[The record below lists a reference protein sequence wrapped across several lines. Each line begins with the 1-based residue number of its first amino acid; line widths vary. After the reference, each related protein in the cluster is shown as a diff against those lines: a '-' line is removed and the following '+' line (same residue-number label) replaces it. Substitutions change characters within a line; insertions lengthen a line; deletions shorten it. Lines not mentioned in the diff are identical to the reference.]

1 MRSASAGYGAVA
13 LAAFFWAVSG
23 TSAKFLF
30 HRGITAFE
38 LVQLRTTIAALVLF
52 FALAVLDRRLLRIGK
67 GDLIYLVYLGT
78 ILAAV
83 QFTYLFTISLI
94 PVAAAILIQYLSPVM
109 IALHGRIFRNERLY
123 PSTVAAIAGA
133 TAGCYL
139 MVGGY
144 SLELFRLNRLGL
156 LIGVLSSAAF
166 AWYSIKS
173 EEGMHRHHPWTI
185 LSYALLMSAL
195 VWNLLHPPLQAFG
208 AVQDLRSWG
217 LVLYVALFGT
227 VLPFGLYNYGIRA
240 IRATYASVTA
250 MLEPVCAAVF
260 AYAAL
265 GEVLEPLQIAGGLLV
280 IVSVVLIQARAAVLP
295 RTGSVV

>member
-1 MRSASAGYGAVA
+1 MKPASAGYLSVA
-13 LAAFFWAVSG
+13 LAAFFWSISG

-30 HRGITAFE
+30 RSGITAFE

-52 FALAVLDRRLLRIGK
+52 LSLYLFDRRVLRVRK
-67 GDLIYLVYLGT
+67 KDLAYLVLLGA

-94 PVAAAILIQYLSPVM
+94 PVAAAILIQYLSPAM
-109 IALHGRIFRNERLY
+109 IALHGRIFRKEQLY
-123 PSTVAAIAGA
+123 PSAVAAIAGA
-133 TAGCYL
+133 IAGCYF

-144 SLELFRLNRLGL
+144 SLELFSLNRTGL
-156 LIGVLSSAAF
+156 ISGILSSAAF
-166 AWYSIKS
+166 AWYTVKS
-173 EEGMHRHHPWTI
+173 EDGMHRHAPWTI
-185 LSYALLMSAL
+185 LFFALLTAA
-195 VWNLLHPPLQAFG
+195 VIWNLLHPPLKAFG

-217 LVLYVALFGT
+217 LVLYIAMFGT

-240 IRATYASVTA
+240 VRATYASVTA

-260 AYAAL
+260 AYAVL

-280 IVSVVLIQARAAVLP
+280 IVSVVLIQARG
-295 RTGSVV
+295 TGPARNGSAK